1 MRNRPGVDMTT
12 YVLPAFEKKDGL
24 KPLFQ
29 LLQKG
34 IMCVA
39 ARRRYA

>member
-1 MRNRPGVDMTT
+1 MRNRPGVDMST

-34 IMCVA
+34 IRCVVV
-39 ARRRYA
+39 RRGYA

>member
-1 MRNRPGVDMTT
+1 MRDRPGVDINT

-34 IMCVA
+34 IM
-39 ARRRYA
+39 